1 MSAAAPAVRPGPGEY
16 APYYERYV
24 SRVAEGDVVATLRR
38 QIEETLALLGG
49 VSEERAGRGYEP
61 GKWSI
66 KELVG
71 HMVDG
76 ERIFAY
82 RALRFAR
89 GDRTPL
95 PGFEQ
100 NPYVEA
106 GDFNSRTLAEFADV
120 RRATLRL
127 LGSLTEEAWAR
138 SGVASDSEVTVR
150 ALAYIIAGHEAH
162 HVGILRERYLQ
173 EG

>member
-106 GDFNSRTLAEFADV
+106 GDFNSRTLAIGQAG
-120 RRATLRL
+120 ATNAAL
-127 LGSLTEEAWAR
+127 LA
-138 SGVASDSEVTVR
+138 VAV
-150 ALAYIIAGHEAH
+150 LANTRPA
-162 HVGILRERYLQ
+162 LREKLRRFREEQTARVREAELPS
-173 EG
+173 

>member
-106 GDFNSRTLAEFADV
+106 GDFNSRTLADIAEEFADV
-120 RRATLRL
+120 
-127 LGSLTEEAWAR
+127 
-138 SGVASDSEVTVR
+138 
-150 ALAYIIAGHEAH
+150 
-162 HVGILRERYLQ
+162 
-173 EG
+173 